1 MLLALLPLTII
12 IMLMQSEQKT
22 LESLI
27 EEITTYFKVER
38 KVADHTILRYKTFW
52 RKLKEYLA
60 SQNIGCVNPDV
71 LRRFINY
78 SIGDKQIKHLTANE
92 KTLVMVIKDLI
103 EFTETKSVL
112 RLKETPHKLDG
123 PIGELMAAYINGR
136 FSQRV
141 AKQTLY
147 MYELYLS
154 QFLCFLKTNNV
165 SSIKDVTQ
173 LQLLNYLK
181 QINPQKEATTKRSII
196 VLRGFFAYLYAK
208 QVLEIDFSRI
218 IPRSNYKMQAKLPS
232 TYSKGEIVKLISS
245 VDRASPVGKR
255 NYAIILLAAQLG
267 LRASDIAN
275 LKFNNLNWRENT
287 IRIEQFKT
295 ESPLELPLLAEVG
308 NAIIDYLRFG
318 RPKSN
323 KPFVFLIAMSPYDEL
338 LPTSIY
344 TIVKNAFGRTDINT
358 QSKKRGPH
366 ALRHSLA
373 GHLLETKTILP
384 VIAEVLGHENTES
397 TRYYLRIDLQ
407 SLQCCA
413 LEVPLVPTSFYTQK
427 GGYFYE

>member
-1 MLLALLPLTII
+1 
-12 IMLMQSEQKT
+12 MQSEQKT
-22 LESLI
+22 LGSLI

-38 KVADHTILRYKTFW
+38 KAADHTILRYRTCW
-52 RKLKEYLA
+52 RKLQKYLT
-60 SQNIGCVNPDV
+60 SQNIGYVNPDV
-71 LRRFINY
+71 LTNFITY
-78 SIGDKQIKHLTANE
+78 SVGDKQITLLTANE
-92 KTLVMVIKDLI
+92 KTLLMVVKDLL
-103 EFTETKSVL
+103 EFTKTKSVL

-123 PIGELMAAYINGR
+123 PIGELMTAYIRER
-136 FSQRV
+136 FSQRF

-154 QFLCFLKTNNV
+154 QFLYFLKTNDV
-165 SSIKDVTQ
+165 SSIKDVSQ
-173 LQLLNYLK
+173 LQLLNYLR
-181 QINPQKEATTKRSII
+181 QINPIKEATTKRSII
-196 VLRGFFAYLYAK
+196 VLRGFFAYLYAIRA
-208 QVLEIDFSRI
+208 LEIDYSRI
-218 IPRSNYKMQAKLPS
+218 IPKSNYKMQAKLPS
-232 TYSKGEIVKLISS
+232 TYNKGEIIKLIGS

-255 NYAIILLAAQLG
+255 NYAIILLAAKLG

-275 LKFNNLNWRENT
+275 LKFNNLNWGENT

-295 ESPLELPLLAEVG
+295 GSPLELPLLAEVG

-397 TRYYLRIDLQ
+397 TRYYLRIDLR

-413 LEVPLVPTSFYTQK
+413 LEVPLVSTSFYTQK